1 MITTNLWGEE
11 VIQSRICIKCHKTKP
26 LHAFMTREN
35 LKSGE
40 SSYRTE
46 CKQCARDKANIR
58 KLLEKTYAR
67 PSDPNYQCPICN
79 KTEEQLK
86 TNNRWNDRSVWC
98 LDHDHNT
105 LAFRG
110 WICNN
115 CNIAIG
121 RLHDDPNIAYNAYKY
136 LNR

>member
-11 VIQSRICIKCHKTKP
+11 IIQSRTCIKCHKTKP
-26 LHAFMTREN
+26 LHDFMTREN
-35 LKSGE
+35 LKSGQ

-46 CKQCARDKANIR
+46 CKQCARDKTNIR
-58 KLLEKTYAR
+58 KLLEKDHAR
-67 PSDPNYQCPICN
+67 PTDPNYHCPICN
-79 KTEEQLK
+79 KTEEELK

-98 LDHDHNT
+98 LDHDHHT

-121 RLHDDPNIAYNAYKY
+121 RLHDDPTIAYNAYKY